1 MTIWKDVFDDCLD
14 WEIKLSIVVI
24 INLLLRGQEA
34 KIGKYEKDDEFF
46 EYCAI
51 WKIFRLQY
59 RCK

>member
-1 MTIWKDVFDDCLD
+1 M
-14 WEIKLSIVVI
+14 I

-59 RCK
+59 RCEWVRNILLVSDRNDTGKLHSLP